1 MFRFFKRKPAAS
13 ESAQVQPQEAQSA
26 VPAAAPVAV
35 VVEGPP
41 PARVAPQGGV
51 RLDEAV
57 TPDADQPSPESS
69 DPARGEAG
77 TEAAFGWFSR
87 LRQGLRKTGS
97 GLSVLFGGSRVDEV
111 LYEELETALILAD
124 AGMPA
129 TQFVLEQLRKKV
141 RTTRAETPQQVR
153 ELLREVLA
161 ELLQPLE
168 RPLDIGK
175 TMPTVI
181 MLVGVNGAG
190 KTTTIGKLTRHL
202 QRAGCKVLLAA
213 GDTFRAAAREQL
225 AAWGERNAVQV
236 IAQQGGDP
244 AAVAFDA
251 VTAGRARGMDVVI
264 VDTAGRLPTQL
275 HLMDELKK
283 IKRVTAKAMEGAPH
297 EAILVIDATN
307 GQNALA
313 QLRAFDESLGLSG
326 IILTKLDGSAKGG
339 VIAAIAR
346 ERPVPIYFIG
356 VGESLDDLQ
365 PFDARAF
372 AQALV
377 G

>member
-1 MFRFFKRKPAAS
+1 MFRFFQRKPAAPQ
-13 ESAQVQPQEAQSA
+13 SAQAHAQQAQSA
-26 VPAAAPVAV
+26 VPVAIPVAA
-35 VVEGPP
+35 VEGPP
-41 PARVAPQGGV
+41 SVPMVERGVV
-51 RLDEAV
+51 RLDDAV
-57 TPDADQPSPESS
+57 KPDADQPAQESIG
-69 DPARGEAG
+69 PVRGDAG
-77 TEAAFGWFSR
+77 AEAAAGWFSR

-97 GLSVLFGGSRVDEV
+97 GLSVLFGGSRVDEA

-141 RTTRAETPQQVR
+141 RAARAETPQQVR
-153 ELLREVLA
+153 ELLRDVLA
-161 ELLQPLE
+161 ELLAPLE
-168 RPLDIGK
+168 KPLDIGK
-175 TMPTVI
+175 STPTV
-181 MLVGVNGAG
+181 MMMVGVNGAG
-190 KTTTIGKLTRHL
+190 KTTSIGKLTRHL
-202 QRAGCKVLLAA
+202 QQAGCKVLLAA

-251 VTAGRARGMDVVI
+251 VSAGRARGMDVVI

-283 IKRVTAKAMEGAPH
+283 VKRVIGKAMDGAPH
-297 EAILVIDATN
+297 EALLVIDATN

-313 QLRAFDESLGLSG
+313 QLRAFDDTLGLTG

-356 VGESLDDLQ
+356 VGESLEDLQ

-372 AQALV
+372 ARALV

>member
-1 MFRFFKRKPAAS
+1 MFRFFKRKPTAS
-13 ESAQVQPQEAQSA
+13 RPAEPALQEMEGA
-26 VPAAAPVAV
+26 VEPSPAAGGGA
-35 VVEGPP
+35 EPP
-41 PARVAPQGGV
+41 LEQQAETLAPQ
-51 RLDEAV
+51 AA
-57 TPDADQPSPESS
+57 TA
-69 DPARGEAG
+69 PATQASV
-77 TEAAFGWFSR
+77 GWFSR
-87 LRQGLRKTGS
+87 LRQGLRKSSAGIS
-97 GLSVLFGGSRVDEV
+97 GLFGGSRVDEA
-111 LYEELETALILAD
+111 LYDELEAALILAD

-129 TQFVLEQLRKKV
+129 TQHVLERLRKNV
-141 RTTRAETPQQVR
+141 RATRAETPQEVK
-153 ELLREVLA
+153 ELLRDVLA
-161 ELLQPLE
+161 ELLAPLE
-168 RPLDIGK
+168 KPLDIGLA
-175 TMPTVI
+175 TPTVI
-181 MLVGVNGAG
+181 MMVGVNGAG
-190 KTTTIGKLTRHL
+190 KTTSIGKLTRYL
-202 QRAGCKVLLAA
+202 QQAGCKVLLAA

-264 VDTAGRLPTQL
+264 VDTAGRLPTQQ
-275 HLMDELKK
+275 HLMDELAKV
-283 IKRVTAKAMEGAPH
+283 KRVVGKAMVGAPH

-313 QLRAFDESLGLSG
+313 QLRAFDDTLKLTG

-346 ERPVPIYFIG
+346 ERPVPIYFVG
-356 VGESLDDLQ
+356 VGESLEDLQ
-365 PFDARAF
+365 TFDARAF